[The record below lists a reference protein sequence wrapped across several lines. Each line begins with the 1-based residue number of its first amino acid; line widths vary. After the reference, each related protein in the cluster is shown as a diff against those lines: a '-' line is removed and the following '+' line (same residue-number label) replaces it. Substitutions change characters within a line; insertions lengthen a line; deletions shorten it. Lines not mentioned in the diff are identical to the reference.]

1 MGLAS
6 ICEYGYHAGHYI
18 SINKTLPYLAGFL
31 IRLRA
36 WFFDMLACGGLSSLL
51 SAKRGLM
58 LWVFGRCQNTTK
70 DFHNLTLKLSE
81 TKLVV
86 VFSDYHDSFIHKL
99 VKL

>member
-1 MGLAS
+1 
-6 ICEYGYHAGHYI
+6 
-18 SINKTLPYLAGFL
+18 
-31 IRLRA
+31 
-36 WFFDMLACGGLSSLL
+36 
-51 SAKRGLM
+51 M

-70 DFHNLTLKLSE
+70 DFHNLTLQLSE